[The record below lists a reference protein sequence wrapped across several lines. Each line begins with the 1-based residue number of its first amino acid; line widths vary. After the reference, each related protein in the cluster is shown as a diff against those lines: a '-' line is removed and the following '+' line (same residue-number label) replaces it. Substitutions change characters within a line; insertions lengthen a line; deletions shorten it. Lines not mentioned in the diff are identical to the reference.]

1 MALDCPYLD
10 LTPYWAY
17 DAHLRN
23 ILVVRAVDGDRLCR
37 SWDFEKVPTWQAI
50 KELRRSS
57 RSLEREISA
66 AGAPPPNLSIVIA
79 RLRGRGGVVV
89 GQVQVPSKME
99 SGDQVGAF
107 KVSVQDLRSA
117 RGELDPGKYALFTFV
132 GDEAAPVQ
140 VFQVE

>member
-1 MALDCPYLD
+1 MASEPGD
-10 LTPYWAY
+10 LEPKPASAWTEAPPASRGVISRLAWVDSQVA
-17 DAHLRN
+17 
-23 ILVVRAVDGDRLCR
+23 VVGGFRVAPG
-37 SWDFEKVPTWQAI
+37 
-50 KELRRSS
+50 
-57 RSLEREISA
+57 A

-117 RGELDPGKYALFTFV
+117 GGELEPGKYALFTFV
-132 GDEAAPVQ
+132 GDEASPVQ